1 MGKTSNRQRKNND
14 DRQIRIWQPKPRPTL
29 ADEVRELNNLVRV
42 LISKVN
48 LLRCDVKEV
57 KDLVSTSSEY
67 SDNLTGEP
75 VTK

>member
-14 DRQIRIWQPKPRPTL
+14 DRQISIWQPKPRPAL

-48 LLRCDVKEV
+48 LLRCDV
-57 KDLVSTSSEY
+57 
-67 SDNLTGEP
+67 
-75 VTK
+75 